1 MSISR
6 NIISF
11 IIVLSVFCVSFAPG
25 PGYTEPGVNPAPEA
39 KTKIV
44 MVEFIVVNKTHDA
57 VRVVL
62 YGTSNRGNSMSYN
75 FTAGTGQTRYD
86 IEAGKYTGLFKGCNG
101 LDGGKVFDLK
111 SKGKKTITLTCPS
124 KNRPPSKIV
133 IK

>member
-11 IIVLSVFCVSFAPG
+11 IIALGVFCMSFAPA
-25 PGYTEPGVNPAPEA
+25 PAYTEARINPAPEA

-44 MVEFIVVNKTHDA
+44 MIEFIVVNKTHG
-57 VRVVL
+57 VVSIFL
-62 YGTSNRGNSMSYN
+62 YGTSNRGHAMSYSFSAN
-75 FTAGTGQTRYD
+75 TGQSRYE

-101 LDGGKVFDLK
+101 LDGGKVFNLK
-111 SKGKKTITLTCPS
+111 SKGKRIVTLTCPS